1 MSDYVS
7 LSKTRYSITD
17 TVTNAGGLT
26 ASAAMVV
33 NVTDISENFFDT
45 CRFGEW
51 KILAVMGKGRWAFLM
66 DSPVLS
72 TKYFT
77 NLNSLK
83 MFAHACL
90 KIYKFVCL
98 VYLYILYLN

>member
-17 TVTNAGGLT
+17 TVTNARGLT

-45 CRFGEW
+45 CRFGE
-51 KILAVMGKGRWAFLM
+51 
-66 DSPVLS
+66 
-72 TKYFT
+72 
-77 NLNSLK
+77 
-83 MFAHACL
+83 C
-90 KIYKFVCL
+90 KFE
-98 VYLYILYLN
+98 